1 MAEVAGEG
9 EDSEED
15 EEHSD
20 DDDEGDEEEEEGQ
33 VEEGQEEVE
42 QEPIETSTTSKVEII
57 PQPPLELESLSLSN
71 LDLSEIHGDS
81 NSDSEDDN
89 DNNNDND
96 NDSDE
101 SFDDRESLA
110 DSISHRRHRPSTRV
124 PPPSA
129 AEVGTIVTERLARL
143 KRNTERKH
151 GGRAQSANVLGKQK
165 GSKMKNDTRRAIKDN
180 AQF

>member
-9 EDSEED
+9 EDSDED
-15 EEHSD
+15 EEHS
-20 DDDEGDEEEEEGQ
+20 EESGDE
-33 VEEGQEEVE
+33 EEGQEEVE
-42 QEPIETSTTSKVEII
+42 EAEIIETSTTSTTAEPI

-89 DNNNDND
+89 DN
-96 NDSDE
+96 DSDAE
-101 SFDDRESLA
+101 SYDDRESLA